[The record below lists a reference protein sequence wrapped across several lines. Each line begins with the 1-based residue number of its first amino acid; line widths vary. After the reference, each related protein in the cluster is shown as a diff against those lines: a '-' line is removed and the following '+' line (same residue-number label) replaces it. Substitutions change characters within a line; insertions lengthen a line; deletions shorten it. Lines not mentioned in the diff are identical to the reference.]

1 MSGIANKRQ
10 IYEDEIIAKSINGMP
25 MLILNILLMVVSIAG
40 FVGSVIMVAN
50 LNNVA
55 LGVVLIILCMA

>member
-10 IYEDEIIAKSINGMP
+10 IYEDEIIAKSTNGMP

-55 LGVVLIILCMA
+55 LGVVLIIL